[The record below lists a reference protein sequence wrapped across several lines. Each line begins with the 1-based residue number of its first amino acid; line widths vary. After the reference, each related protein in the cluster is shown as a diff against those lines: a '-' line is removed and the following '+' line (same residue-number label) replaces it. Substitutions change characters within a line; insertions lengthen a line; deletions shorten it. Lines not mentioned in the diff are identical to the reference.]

1 MRFCIMDKY
10 KSHNKEIGK
19 LLKEDYST
27 GDIDKIYKLLQEE
40 GTFDFKAFDNGLFP
54 ATTPKSQNQHTNYDK
69 VWVRDN
75 IYIANAFY
83 ENFYIRQSKQTLYSL
98 SDFFFKYKEKF
109 QKIIDGTLSPHNPM
123 ERPHI
128 RFDGTHL
135 AELNEK
141 WPHAQNDALGYYLW
155 LMFKMANNSDF
166 GFRNKEIELV
176 PLLISYFDKISYWED
191 EDSGHWEETRKI
203 ESSSIGA
210 VLCALFEIKKYLN
223 TKAFSGKRLINSDQ
237 ILIEKLI
244 NKGINSLTHILPFE
258 CIQKEKNKY
267 RKVDA
272 AQLFLIYPLGL
283 FENVIKDEKLEE
295 TILRNV
301 LTRLKGE
308 YGIKRYIGDSF
319 WTADAKKK
327 QKQSEIT
334 ADYSNKI
341 EERNKKHRMG
351 EEAQWCIFDSIVSAI
366 YGKRFLRK
374 GSKKDYTQQ
383 VHYFNRALA
392 QITGDDCKYG
402 AFKFPELYYLKD
414 GEYTYNDIVP
424 LLWAQANLWL
434 AFNELKCSVKSNVT

>member
-1 MRFCIMDKY
+1 MNKY
-10 KSHNKEIGK
+10 RYHNTVLGK
-19 LLKEDYST
+19 LLKTEYSI
-27 GDIDKIYKLLQEE
+27 GQIDHIYKLLQDE
-40 GTFDFKAFDNGLFP
+40 GTFDFKAFENGLFP
-54 ATTPKSQNQHTNYDK
+54 AATSVSEKKLTNYDK

-83 ENFYIRQSKQTLYSL
+83 ENFNIRQSRQTLYSL
-98 SDFFFKYKEKF
+98 GDFFFKYKEKF

-166 GFRNKEIELV
+166 KLRNKEIELV
-176 PLLISYFDKISYWED
+176 PLFISYFDKISYWED
-191 EDSGHWEETRKI
+191 EDSGHWEETKKI

-210 VLCALFEIKKYLN
+210 VLSALFEIRKYLN
-223 TKAFSGKRLINSDQ
+223 NKTLTEKTLVDLDHVF
-237 ILIEKLI
+237 IEKLI
-244 NKGINSLTHILPFE
+244 NKGMNSLTHILPFE
-258 CIQKEKNKY
+258 CIQQEKNKY
-267 RKVDA
+267 REVDA
-272 AQLFLIYPLGL
+272 AQLFLIYPLEL
-283 FENVIKDEKLEE
+283 FENVIKDEKLED

-308 YGIKRYIGDSF
+308 YGIKRYMGDSF
-319 WTADAKKK
+319 WTADARKK

-334 ADYSNKI
+334 ADYSDKI

-351 EEAQWCIFDSIVSAI
+351 EEAQWCIFDSIVSII
-366 YGKRFLRK
+366 YGKRFIKK
-374 GSKKDYTQQ
+374 GNKKDYNQQ
-383 VHYFNRALA
+383 VHFFNRALA

-402 AFKFPELYYLKD
+402 AFKCPELYYLKD

-424 LLWAQANLWL
+424 LFWAQANLWL
-434 AFNELKCSVKSNVT
+434 AFKELKRSVESNVA

>member
-1 MRFCIMDKY
+1 MNKY
-10 KSHNKEIGK
+10 RYHNTVLGK
-19 LLKEDYST
+19 LLKTEYSI
-27 GDIDKIYKLLQEE
+27 GQIDHIYKLLQDE
-40 GTFDFKAFDNGLFP
+40 GTFDFKAFENGLFP
-54 ATTPKSQNQHTNYDK
+54 AATSVSEKKLTNYDK

-83 ENFYIRQSKQTLYSL
+83 ENFNIRQSRQTLYSL
-98 SDFFFKYKEKF
+98 GDFFFKYKEKF

-166 GFRNKEIELV
+166 KLRNKEIELV
-176 PLLISYFDKISYWED
+176 PLFISYFDKISYWED
-191 EDSGHWEETRKI
+191 EDSGHWEETKKI

-210 VLCALFEIKKYLN
+210 VLSALFEIRKYLN
-223 TKAFSGKRLINSDQ
+223 NKTLTEKTLVDLDHVF
-237 ILIEKLI
+237 IEKLI

-258 CIQKEKNKY
+258 CIQQEKNKY
-267 RKVDA
+267 REVDA
-272 AQLFLIYPLGL
+272 AQLFLIYPLEL
-283 FENVIKDEKLEE
+283 FENVIKDEKLED

-308 YGIKRYIGDSF
+308 YGIKRYMGDSF
-319 WTADAKKK
+319 WTADARKK

-334 ADYSNKI
+334 ADYSDKI
-341 EERNKKHRMG
+341 EERNKKHRIG
-351 EEAQWCIFDSIVSAI
+351 EEAQWCIFDSIVSII
-366 YGKRFLRK
+366 YGKRFIKK
-374 GSKKDYTQQ
+374 GNKKDYNQQ
-383 VHYFNRALA
+383 VHFFNRALA

-402 AFKFPELYYLKD
+402 AFKCPELYYLKD

-424 LLWAQANLWL
+424 LFWAQANLWL
-434 AFNELKCSVKSNVT
+434 AFKELKRSVESNVA